1 MKTFN
6 LGVYDIVVTVEE
18 DGSGSINS
26 SLNDGERDDGE
37 NYLEYEAAVNTIESM
52 ILAHACAGIP
62 IDSPAYIEGIETA
75 INAIANTYL

>member
-6 LGVYDIVVTVEE
+6 LGIYDIVVNVYEI
-18 DGSGSINS
+18 GGGSISS
-26 SLNDGERDDGE
+26 SLNDGERDGE

-75 INAIANTYL
+75 INTITNEYL

>member
-6 LGVYDIVVTVEE
+6 LGIYDIVVNVYEN
-18 DGSGSINS
+18 GGGSISS

-37 NYLEYEAAVNTIESM
+37 NYLEYEAAVNAIESM

-62 IDSPAYIEGIETA
+62 IDLPSYIEGIETA
-75 INAIANTYL
+75 INTITNEYL